1 MTLGQL
7 LTRYYFE
14 RVRLRRK
21 RYRTHWNKV
30 LRWVWR
36 AQAENIKL
44 GEMTVVDLHEVLLR
58 VRQGCGDRF
67 AVWRTMYYIRM
78 AWRWAQKEGLTDL
91 PFPGEAFYARVRGM
105 ILRGEAT
112 YGLERL
118 FPPRGPVHDPE
129 QVLKAEE
136 PVWRE
141 VSWLARS
148 LSLQPTSVQT
158 VQKRRVRDGLR
169 PALLS
174 PAPVP
179 KRKYVPPRD

>member
-1 MTLGQL
+1 MTLGQM

-21 RYRTHWNKV
+21 RYRKHWDRV
-30 LRWVWR
+30 LRWVWQ

-44 GEMTVVDLHEVLLR
+44 GEMTAVDLHEVLLS

-67 AVWRTMYYIRM
+67 AVWRTINYIRM
-78 AWRWAQKEGLTDL
+78 AWRWAQQEGLTDL
-91 PFPGEAFYARVRGM
+91 PFPGEAFYARIRGM
-105 ILRGEAT
+105 IRRGEAT

-118 FPPRGPVHDPE
+118 FPPRGPALDPK
-129 QVLKAEE
+129 QVSKET
-136 PVWRE
+136 PVWKG

-148 LSLQPTSVQT
+148 LSLQPTLS
-158 VQKRRVRDGLR
+158 QKVRTRRVRDGLR

-174 PAPVP
+174 PVPAP
-179 KRKYVPPRD
+179 KQRYAPPRD